1 MNGEK
6 GYTDTQEIEKMSNKH
21 HHGITIKE
29 YRKKRSM
36 SQQALAER
44 WPGKPVNL
52 RYVQYIESGERQIKD
67 VDILRQLSELLDIPL
82 WQFGLSEYNPFN
94 PESLPGHG
102 ERMHQETLDV
112 AESLIQSTWRL
123 RQIAPLPEAE
133 RSARHL
139 SNLFD
144 YFLTY
149 LPPPTLLEPRFL
161 RLHAQIHRLMG
172 VMHTEREQYDE
183 ALQSYIKMNL
193 IAEQLAEPYFLTLAQ
208 MNIGV
213 ELERAGHKKEAVELL
228 EKARDTSF
236 GTSREIAAIVHSY
249 LARAYASER
258 DSLRFQRAID
268 TAQTLISRLKQNSGH
283 DEHQLF
289 YSLSS
294 VLAELSYGYPEIGE
308 PRKTLDMQEDITKQI
323 KADRNTRL
331 YAWIP
336 LDWARAYLM
345 LNEIEASANVGIE
358 LLHRAVDAQAPHI
371 LTRAEK
377 HLITLEKAGY
387 TEIEEVQQYRHELNQ
402 AKKE

>member
-1 MNGEK
+1 
-6 GYTDTQEIEKMSNKH
+6 MSNNY

-29 YRKKRSM
+29 YRKKHGV
-36 SQQALAER
+36 SQQVLAER

-52 RYVQYIESGERQIKD
+52 RYVQYIESGEKQIVD
-67 VDILRQLSELLDIPL
+67 QDILRQLSEILDIPL
-82 WQFGLSEYNPFN
+82 WRFGLSQYNPFS

-133 RSARHL
+133 RSAKHL
-139 SNLFD
+139 ANLFD

-161 RLHAQIHRLMG
+161 RLHAQIQRLIG
-172 VMHTEREQYDE
+172 VMHAEREQYDE
-183 ALQSYIKMNL
+183 ALQSYIKMNQ

-213 ELERAGHKKEAVELL
+213 ELERAGHKKEALELL

-236 GTSREIAAIVHSY
+236 GTSREIAALVHSY
-249 LARAYASER
+249 LARAYASNA

-268 TAQTLISRLKQNSGH
+268 TAQTLISRLKQTTGH
-283 DEHQLF
+283 DENHLF

-308 PRKTLDMQEDITKQI
+308 PRKTLEMQEAIIKQF
-323 KADRNTRL
+323 KADHNTRQH
-331 YAWIP
+331 AWIP

-345 LNEIEASANVGIE
+345 LNEIEASALAGIE
-358 LLHRAVDAQAPHI
+358 LVHRATDIQAPHI
-371 LTRAEK
+371 LTRAEN
-377 HLITLEKAGY
+377 HLIKLEETGY
-387 TEIEEVQQYRHELNQ
+387 TEVEEVQQFRHELNQ
-402 AKKE
+402 EKGKQEK

>member
-1 MNGEK
+1 
-6 GYTDTQEIEKMSNKH
+6 MSDNY
-21 HHGITIKE
+21 HHGIAIKE
-29 YRKKRSM
+29 YRQKRGM
-36 SQQALAER
+36 SQQSLAEH

-52 RYVQYIESGERQIKD
+52 RYVQYIEAGEKQI
-67 VDILRQLSELLDIPL
+67 VDQNVLRQLGEFLDIPL
-82 WQFGLSEYNPFN
+82 WRFGLSEYNPFS

-133 RSARHL
+133 RSAAHL

-149 LPPPTLLEPRFL
+149 LPPPALLEPRFL
-161 RLHAQIHRLMG
+161 RLHAQIQRLLG
-172 VMHTEREQYDE
+172 VMHVERQQYDE
-183 ALQSYIKMNL
+183 ALQSYIKMNQ
-193 IAEQLAEPYFLTLAQ
+193 IAEQLGEPYFLTLAQ
-208 MNIGV
+208 MNMGV
-213 ELERAGHKKEAVELL
+213 ELERTGHKKEAVELL
-228 EKARDTSF
+228 ERARDTSF
-236 GTSREIAAIVHSY
+236 RTSREIAALVHSY
-249 LARAYASER
+249 LARAYASNG

-283 DEHQLF
+283 DENHIF

-345 LNEIEASANVGIE
+345 LNEIEASTDAGIE

-371 LTRAEK
+371 LTRAEE

-387 TEIEEVQQYRHELNQ
+387 TDREEVQQYRYELNQ
-402 AKKE
+402 AKGE

>member
-1 MNGEK
+1 
-6 GYTDTQEIEKMSNKH
+6 MSDNY
-21 HHGITIKE
+21 HHGIAIKE
-29 YRKKRSM
+29 YRQKRSM
-36 SQQALAER
+36 SQQSLAEH

-52 RYVQYIESGERQIKD
+52 RYVQYIEAGEKQIAD
-67 VDILRQLSELLDIPL
+67 QSILRQLGELLDIPL
-82 WQFGLSEYNPFN
+82 WRFGLSEYNPFS

-133 RSARHL
+133 RSAAHL

-149 LPPPTLLEPRFL
+149 LPPPALLEPRFL
-161 RLHAQIHRLMG
+161 RLHAQIQRLMG
-172 VMHTEREQYDE
+172 VMHVERQQYDE
-183 ALQSYIKMNL
+183 ALQSYIKMNQ
-193 IAEQLAEPYFLTLAQ
+193 IAEQLGEPYFLTLAQ
-208 MNIGV
+208 MNMGV
-213 ELERAGHKKEAVELL
+213 ELERTGHKKEAVELL
-228 EKARDTSF
+228 ERARDTSF
-236 GTSREIAAIVHSY
+236 GTSREIAALVHSY
-249 LARAYASER
+249 LARAYASNG

-283 DEHQLF
+283 DENHIF

-294 VLAELSYGYPEIGE
+294 VLAELSYGYPEISE
-308 PRKTLDMQEDITKQI
+308 PRKTLDMQEDITKHI

-345 LNEIEASANVGIE
+345 LNEIEASADAGIE

-371 LTRAEK
+371 LT
-377 HLITLEKAGY
+377 
-387 TEIEEVQQYRHELNQ
+387 
-402 AKKE
+402 

>member
-1 MNGEK
+1 
-6 GYTDTQEIEKMSNKH
+6 MSNDY

-29 YRKKRSM
+29 YRQKRGM

-52 RYVQYIESGERQIKD
+52 RYVQYVEAGEKQIAD
-67 VDILRQLSELLDIPL
+67 QHILRQLSEILDIPL
-82 WQFGLSEYNPFN
+82 WRFGLSAYNPYS
-94 PESLPGHG
+94 PESLPGRG

-112 AESLIQSTWRL
+112 AESLLQQTWRL

-133 RSARHL
+133 RSAGHL

-149 LPPPTLLEPRFL
+149 LPPPALLEPRFL
-161 RLHAQIHRLMG
+161 ALHAQIQRLLG
-172 VMHTEREQYDE
+172 VMHVERKQYDE
-183 ALQSYIKMNL
+183 ALQCYSKMNQV
-193 IAEQLAEPYFLTLAQ
+193 AEQLGEPYFLTLAQ

-213 ELERAGHKKEAVELL
+213 ELERAGRKKEAVELL

-236 GTSREIAAIVHSY
+236 GTGREIAALVHSY
-249 LARAYASER
+249 LARAYAS
-258 DSLRFQRAID
+258 DGDALRFQRAID

-283 DEHQLF
+283 DENHVF

-308 PRKTLDMQEDITKQI
+308 PRKTLDMQKDITKQI
-323 KADRNTRL
+323 RADHNTRL

-345 LNEIEASANVGIE
+345 LNEIEESAKAGIE
-358 LLHRAVDAQAPHI
+358 LLHRAVDTQAPYI
-371 LTRAEK
+371 LSRAEE
-377 HLITLEKAGY
+377 HLITLEEAGY
-387 TEIEEVQQYRHELNQ
+387 TEVEEVQQFRHEVNQ
-402 AKKE
+402 TRGE

>member
-1 MNGEK
+1 
-6 GYTDTQEIEKMSNKH
+6 MSNNY
-21 HHGITIKE
+21 HHGTAIKE
-29 YRKKRSM
+29 YRLKRGM
-36 SQQALAER
+36 SQQALAEH
-44 WPGKPVNL
+44 WPDKPVNL
-52 RYVQYIESGERQIKD
+52 RYVQYIESGEKRI
-67 VDILRQLSELLDIPL
+67 VDQHILRQLGELLDIPL
-82 WQFGLSEYNPFN
+82 WRFGLSEYNPFS

-133 RSARHL
+133 RSANHL

-149 LPPPTLLEPRFL
+149 LPPPALLEPRFL
-161 RLHAQIHRLMG
+161 RLHAQIQRLMG
-172 VMHTEREQYDE
+172 VMHVERQQYDE
-183 ALQSYIKMNL
+183 ALQSYNKMNH
-193 IAEQLAEPYFLTLAQ
+193 IAEQLGEPYFLTLAQ
-208 MNIGV
+208 MNMGV
-213 ELERAGHKKEAVELL
+213 ELERAGHKKEAIELL

-236 GTSREIAAIVHSY
+236 GTSRETAALVHSY
-249 LARAYASER
+249 LARAYASDG

-268 TAQTLISRLKQNSGH
+268 TAQTLISRLKQSSGH
-283 DEHQLF
+283 DENHIF

-308 PRKTLDMQEDITKQI
+308 PRKTLDMQQDIARQI
-323 KADRNTRL
+323 KADHNTRL

-345 LNEIEASANVGIE
+345 LNEIEASANTGIE

-371 LTRAEK
+371 LTRAEE
-377 HLITLEKAGY
+377 HLITLEKAGHAD
-387 TEIEEVQQYRHELNQ
+387 IEEVQQFRYELNQ
-402 AKKE
+402 TKEE